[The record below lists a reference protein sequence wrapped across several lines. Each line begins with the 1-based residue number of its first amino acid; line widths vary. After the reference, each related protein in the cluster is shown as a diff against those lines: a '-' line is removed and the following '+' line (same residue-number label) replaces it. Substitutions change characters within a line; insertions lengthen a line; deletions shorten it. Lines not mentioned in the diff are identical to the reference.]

1 MVEAAQSV
9 VQLQQAILNLIINA
23 IEAMSG
29 IPRGTAELL
38 IRTESDAAGALCLV
52 GEVLDQKGCAVRP
65 SMLQNGA
72 KRIDPFARFQN
83 IRICTCTHSL
93 SLSRGSPGLARNHF
107 ESLFLDTDGRFG
119 RATQLRGD
127 DINIPDGGEHN
138 AVNVVSNGRA
148 DIAFAHVFSD

>member
-9 VQLQQAILNLIINA
+9 VQLQQVILNLIINA

-65 SMLQNGA
+65 CC
-72 KRIDPFARFQN
+72 RTARSES
-83 IRICTCTHSL
+83 IHSL
-93 SLSRGSPGLARNHF
+93 VSKISGSVLA
-107 ESLFLDTDGRFG
+107 LIRFPSAEVHLG
-119 RATQLRGD
+119 
-127 DINIPDGGEHN
+127 
-138 AVNVVSNGRA
+138 
-148 DIAFAHVFSD
+148 

>member
-9 VQLQQAILNLIINA
+9 VQLQQVILNLIINA

-65 SMLQNGA
+65 CCC
-72 KRIDPFARFQN
+72 RTARSES
-83 IRICTCTHSL
+83 IHSL
-93 SLSRGSPGLARNHF
+93 VSKISGSVLA
-107 ESLFLDTDGRFG
+107 LIRFPSAEVHLG
-119 RATQLRGD
+119 
-127 DINIPDGGEHN
+127 
-138 AVNVVSNGRA
+138 
-148 DIAFAHVFSD
+148 